1 MITRLIGIAKSG
13 IYRTYS
19 TASFY
24 ELFPKN
30 FPHGG
35 PPQDSFIVND
45 KSLRREY
52 RSLQSESHPDIS
64 SDTIKSSNI
73 NRAYTT
79 LKNPYTRIAH
89 FIHLKSPNHV
99 NITDDAEM
107 LMQVMEAHEQLELA
121 ESENELETLEA
132 ENNERIKT
140 TEERINQSLKNTP
153 IDWEEL
159 MMDAIRLKYWVNIQN
174 GIKDWEPGKPVHLTH

>member
-1 MITRLIGIAKSG
+1 MLNPSTPFLFGYNDLRIFNSSLPPKMITRLIGIAKSG
-13 IYRTYS
+13 IYRTYL

-24 ELFPKN
+24 ELFPKT
-30 FPHGG
+30 FHMVA
-35 PPQDSFIVND
+35 PQDSFIVND

-89 FIHLKSPNHV
+89 FIHLKLPNHV
-99 NITDDAEM
+99 NITDDA
-107 LMQVMEAHEQLELA
+107 VA
-121 ESENELETLEA
+121 
-132 ENNERIKT
+132 
-140 TEERINQSLKNTP
+140 KN
-153 IDWEEL
+153 
-159 MMDAIRLKYWVNIQN
+159 
-174 GIKDWEPGKPVHLTH
+174 